1 MKISSICCI
10 GAGYVG
16 GPTMAIIAQKCP
28 HIKVTVVDL
37 NADRIA
43 SWNDQDVNNI
53 PIYEPGLSALVAEAR
68 GRNLFFSTDVEKAID
83 ESQMIFISVNTPT
96 KTYGL
101 GKGMAADLKFIELC
115 ARQIASV
122 AKDSKIV
129 VEKSTLPV
137 RTAEA
142 IKNILDNTG
151 NGVQFQILSNPE
163 FLAEGTAVQDLQ
175 NPDRVL
181 IGGINSVEG
190 KEAINSL
197 VEIYANWVP
206 KENILTTNLWSSE
219 LSKLTANA
227 FLAQRV
233 SSINAISELCEK
245 TEADVDEVAKAIG
258 MDSRIG
264 SKFLK
269 SSVGFGG
276 SCFQK
281 DILNLV
287 YIAKSYG
294 LNEVADY
301 WEQVVIMND
310 HQKRRFASNIVQTLY
325 NTVSGKKITFLG
337 WAFKK
342 DTNDTRE
349 SAAINV
355 AEYLIH
361 EQANI
366 AVYDPKVGKKQ
377 ILFDLNYLDTIT
389 SENIEKNILVL
400 QDPYEACKNAHAITI
415 LTEWDEFKSYD
426 WQRIYDEMQKPA
438 FVFDGR
444 NILDPKKM
452 KEIGF
457 IFSAV
462 GSSHKN

>member
-1 MKISSICCI
+1 MKITNICCI

-16 GPTMAIIAQKCP
+16 GPTMAVIAEKCP

-37 NADRIA
+37 NEARIA
-43 SWNDQDVNNI
+43 AWNDKDVNNI
-53 PIYEPGLSALVAEAR
+53 PIYEPGLNEIVGNTR
-68 GRNLFFSTDVEKAID
+68 GKNLFFSTEVDKAI
-83 ESQMIFISVNTPT
+83 EEAELIFISVNTPT
-96 KTYGL
+96 KTYGT
-101 GKGMAADLKFIELC
+101 GKGMAADLKYIELC
-115 ARQIASV
+115 ARQIARV
-122 AKDSKIV
+122 SKTDKII

-142 IKNILDNTG
+142 LKSILDNTG

-163 FLAEGTAVQDLQ
+163 FLAEGTAVQDLL

-181 IGGINSVEG
+181 IGGETTTEG
-190 KEAINSL
+190 QNAIESL
-197 VEIYANWVP
+197 VDVYANWVP
-206 KENILTTNLWSSE
+206 RERILKTNVWSSE

-245 TEADVDEVAKAIG
+245 TEANVNEVAKAIG

-269 SSVGFGG
+269 ASVGFGG

-287 YIAKSYG
+287 YISKAFG

-301 WEQVVIMND
+301 WEQVIIMND
-310 HQKRRFASNIVQTLY
+310 HQKRRFSKNIVQTLY
-325 NTVSGKKITFLG
+325 NTVSGKKIAFLG

-349 SAAINV
+349 SAAIYV
-355 AEYLIH
+355 ADDLIN
-361 EQANI
+361 EQATI
-366 AVYDPKVGKKQ
+366 ALYDPKVGRKQ
-377 ILFDLNYLDTIT
+377 VLFDLDYLETRNS
-389 SENIEKNILVL
+389 SENDKHLVTF
-400 QDPYEACKNAHAITI
+400 DNPYKACESAHAIAI
-415 LTEWDEFKSYD
+415 LTEWDEFKDYD
-426 WQRIYDEMQKPA
+426 WQRIYDTMSKPA

-444 NILDPKKM
+444 NLLDAEKM
-452 KEIGF
+452 RSIGF
-457 IFSAV
+457 IYQSI
-462 GSSHKN
+462 GS

>member
-1 MKISSICCI
+1 MKINNICCI

-16 GPTMAIIAQKCP
+16 GPTMSIIAQKCP
-28 HIKVTVVDL
+28 GIRVTVVDL
-37 NADRIA
+37 NEERIA
-43 SWNDQDVNNI
+43 LWNDADVDNI
-53 PIYEPGLSALVAEAR
+53 PIYEPGLSDIVAEAR
-68 GRNLFFSTDVEKAID
+68 GRNLFFSTDVAKAID
-83 ESQMIFISVNTPT
+83 EAQMIFISVNTPT

-101 GKGMAADLKFIELC
+101 GKGMAADLKYIELC
-115 ARQIASV
+115 ARQIASI
-122 AKDSKIV
+122 AKDNKIV

-163 FLAEGTAVQDLQ
+163 FLAEGTAVTDLL

-181 IGGINSVEG
+181 IGGDNTPEG
-190 KEAINSL
+190 AEAIKAL
-197 VEIYANWVP
+197 VEVYANWVP
-206 KENILTTNLWSSE
+206 EKQILTTNLWSSE

-233 SSINAISELCEK
+233 SSINAMSELCEK
-245 TEADVDEVAKAIG
+245 TGADVGEVARAIG

-264 SKFLK
+264 PKFLK
-269 SSVGFGG
+269 ASVGFGG

-301 WEQVVIMND
+301 WEQVIIMND
-310 HQKRRFASNIVQTLY
+310 HQKRRFASNIVTTLY
-325 NTVSGKKITFLG
+325 NTVSDKKIAFLG

-349 SAAINV
+349 SAAIYV
-355 AEYLIH
+355 ADYLLN
-361 EQANI
+361 EQAKI
-366 AVYDPKVGKKQ
+366 SVFDPQVKENKV
-377 ILFDLNYLDTIT
+377 LNDLNYLESRSSDL
-389 SENIEKNILVL
+389 NRKGIEVVE
-400 QDPYEACKNAHAITI
+400 DAYEACKGAHAIAI
-415 LTEWDEFKSYD
+415 LTEWDEFREYD
-426 WQRIYDEMQKPA
+426 WQKIYDNMQKPA

-444 NILDPKKM
+444 NILDAKKM
-452 KEIGF
+452 SGYGF
-457 IFSAV
+457 IFQSV
-462 GSSHKN
+462 GSSN

>member
-1 MKISSICCI
+1 MVVKNICCI

-16 GPTMAIIAQKCP
+16 GPTMAVIAYKCP
-28 HIKVTVVDL
+28 DIKVTVVDV
-37 NADRIA
+37 NESRIKA
-43 SWNDQDVNNI
+43 WNDEDISNI
-53 PIYEPGLSALVAEAR
+53 PIYEPGLEDIVAEAR
-68 GRNLFFSTDVEKAID
+68 GRNLFFSTNVEKAID
-83 ESQMIFISVNTPT
+83 EAEMIFISVNTPT

-101 GKGMAADLKFIELC
+101 GKGKAADLKYIELC

-122 AKDSKIV
+122 AKTDKIV

-142 IKNILDNTG
+142 IKSILDNTG
-151 NGVQFQILSNPE
+151 NGVKFQILSNPE
-163 FLAEGTAVQDLQ
+163 FLAEGTAVKDLL

-181 IGGINSVEG
+181 IGGENDEDGII
-190 KEAINSL
+190 AINAL
-197 VEIYANWVP
+197 VDVYANWVD
-206 KENILTTNLWSSE
+206 KEKILTTNVWSSE

-233 SSINAISELCEK
+233 SSINAMSELCEK
-245 TEADVDEVAKAIG
+245 TGADVNEVAKAIG

-269 SSVGFGG
+269 ASVGFGG

-301 WEQVVIMND
+301 WEQVIIMND
-310 HQKRRFASNIVQTLY
+310 HQKRRFASNIVKTLY
-325 NTVSGKKITFLG
+325 NTVSGKKIVFLG

-349 SAAINV
+349 SAAIYIADDLLN
-355 AEYLIH
+355 

-366 AVYDPKVGKKQ
+366 AVYDPKVSEYK
-377 ILFDLNYLDTIT
+377 ILSDLDYLGTR
-389 SENIEKNILVL
+389 SETENRRGVEVYI
-400 QDPYEACKNAHAITI
+400 DPYEACKDAYAIAV
-415 LTEWDEFKSYD
+415 LTEWDEFKNYD
-426 WQRIYDEMQKPA
+426 WEKIYKDMRKPA

-444 NILDPKKM
+444 NILDGEMLKS
-452 KEIGF
+452 IGF
-457 IFSAV
+457 VFQSI
-462 GSSHKN
+462 GK